1 MSKLK
6 DTQQE
11 SSLSMKGAEEIKFLE
26 SDMYKKK
33 DAESSGGVEESFE
46 LMDKVK
52 SLRQSLVNED
62 KKVF

>member
-1 MSKLK
+1 
-6 DTQQE
+6 
-11 SSLSMKGAEEIKFLE
+11 MKGAEEIKFLE